1 MTPRSPITP
10 NRLHFLLNY
19 FHPTTVTNF
28 HLTLLFR
35 PGGFSSL
42 KKLNFFWKL
51 RPVSHFVYVPHGC
64 PVRCGVSI
72 LSWVYFQQPLKPSQ
86 APSWWPLLPPLAFT
100 ESPSG
105 SSPHPPAWPLSAI
118 PVVWSHRR
126 ESTLNSQEFK
136 IDGSRETLS
145 CIQDLTGNN
154 GGLLGGAHTNH
165 FPASRIQ

>member
-42 KKLNFFWKL
+42 KKIKL
-51 RPVSHFVYVPHGC
+51 LLKTAACQSFCVRPSWLPCALRCLY
-64 PVRCGVSI
+64 PV
-72 LSWVYFQQPLKPSQ
+72 LSLFPGASE